1 MTGQSLFLHMAC
13 HGHIRGMV
21 NAMDTSNNGF
31 LELLYV
37 TKLRVADICVT
48 MMTLPTIMTTKDD
61 NEHEI
66 EKPMKSPFFLL
77 LG

>member
-1 MTGQSLFLHMAC
+1 
-13 HGHIRGMV
+13 MV
-21 NAMDTSNNGF
+21 NAMGTSNNGF

-48 MMTLPTIMTTKDD
+48 MMTLPTRMTTKDD
-61 NEHEI
+61 NQHEI
-66 EKPMKSPFFLL
+66 GKPMKSPFFLL